1 MLPATQRKRKL
12 CQSNIDLTKE
22 SDMKQRIITGTVLG
36 LLLIGVFL
44 LSHTFVYPVIMGL
57 MCVVGTYEM
66 LSCIGQKKNSYLTV
80 PALIAGV
87 VSPVFAYFYGY
98 GAMLTVIMCYITVL
112 LAESV
117 FFDEKVKIVNVCE
130 VFLTTLYVILCFTAL
145 LRLRYIPDVGK
156 YVFILVFVAAWIT
169 DTFAYFTG
177 FFLGRHK
184 LIPKISPKK
193 TVEGA
198 IGGIVFCILAFI
210 IYGVILE
217 KSADVDVNFI
227 LFAFVG
233 LIMSVMSQIGDLI
246 ASAIKR
252 TYGIKDYS
260 NLFPGHG
267 GILDRFDSI
276 MILSPF
282 LLFVVENLKLFN

>member
-1 MLPATQRKRKL
+1 
-12 CQSNIDLTKE
+12 
-22 SDMKQRIITGTVLG
+22 MKQRIITGAVLG

-44 LSHTFVYPVIMGL
+44 LSHTFVYPVVIGL
-57 MCVVGTYEM
+57 MCVAGTYEM
-66 LSCIGQKKNSYLTV
+66 LNCTGHRNNVFLAL
-80 PALIAGV
+80 PALIVGI

-117 FFDEKVKIVNVCE
+117 FFDEKVKVINVGE
-130 VFLTTLYVILCFTAL
+130 VFLTTLYVVLCFTAL
-145 LRLRYIPDVGK
+145 LRLRYIPDTGK
-156 YVFILVFVAAWIT
+156 YIFLLVFIAAWIT

-177 FFLGRHK
+177 FFLGKHK

-198 IGGIVFCILAFI
+198 IGGVVFCILAFI
-210 IYGVILE
+210 VYGALLE
-217 KSADVDVNFI
+217 KIADVKVHYV

-233 LIMSVMSQIGDLI
+233 LIMSVISQVGDLI
-246 ASAIKR
+246 ASSVKR

-260 NLFPGHG
+260 NIFPGHG

-282 LLFVVENLKLFN
+282 LLFVVENLSLFN

>member
-1 MLPATQRKRKL
+1 
-12 CQSNIDLTKE
+12 
-22 SDMKQRIITGTVLG
+22 MKQRIITGAVLG

-44 LSHTFVYPVIMGL
+44 LSHTFVYPVIIGL
-57 MCVVGTYEM
+57 MCIAGTYEM
-66 LSCIGQKKNSYLTV
+66 LNCTGHRGNIYLAL
-80 PALIAGV
+80 PALIAGT
-87 VSPVFAYFYGY
+87 VSPVFAYFFGY
-98 GAMLTVIMCYITVL
+98 GAMLTIIMCYITVL

-117 FFDEKVKIVNVCE
+117 FFDEKVKVTEVAE

-156 YVFILVFVAAWIT
+156 YIFILVFIAAWIT

-177 FFLGRHK
+177 FFIGRHK

-193 TVEGA
+193 TIEGA
-198 IGGIVFCILAFI
+198 IGGIIFCIIAFI

-217 KSADVDVNFI
+217 NAAQVEVNFI

-233 LIMSVMSQIGDLI
+233 FIMSIISQVGDLI

-267 GILDRFDSI
+267 GVLDRFDSI

-282 LLFVVENLKLFN
+282 LLFVVENLNLFN

>member
-1 MLPATQRKRKL
+1 
-12 CQSNIDLTKE
+12 
-22 SDMKQRIITGTVLG
+22 MKQRIITGAVLG

-44 LSHTFVYPVIMGL
+44 LSHTFIYPIIIGL
-57 MCVVGTYEM
+57 MCITGTYEM
-66 LSCIGQKKNSYLTV
+66 LCCTGIRKNAYLTV
-80 PALIAGV
+80 PALIAGI

-98 GAMLTVIMCYITVL
+98 GAMLTVIMCYISVL

-117 FFDEKVKIVNVCE
+117 FFDEKVKVTNVCE

-145 LRLRYIPDVGK
+145 LRLRYIPDTGK
-156 YVFILVFVAAWIT
+156 YIFILVFIAAWIT
-169 DTFAYFTG
+169 DTFAYFSG
-177 FFLGRHK
+177 FFFGRHK

-198 IGGIVFCILAFI
+198 IGGVIFCVIAFI
-210 IYGVILE
+210 IYAIILE
-217 KSADVDVNFI
+217 KTQDVNVNYV

-233 LIMSVMSQIGDLI
+233 LIMSVISQIGDLI

-252 TYGIKDYS
+252 NYGIKDYG
-260 NLFPGHG
+260 NIFPGHG

-282 LLFVVENLKLFN
+282 LLFVVENLNLFN